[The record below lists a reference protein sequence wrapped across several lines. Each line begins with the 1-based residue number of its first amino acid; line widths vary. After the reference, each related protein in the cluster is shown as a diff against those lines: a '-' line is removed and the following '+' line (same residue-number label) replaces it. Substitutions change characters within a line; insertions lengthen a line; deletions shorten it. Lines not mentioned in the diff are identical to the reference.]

1 MGFDS
6 EIRPTIVTTARRRLS
21 FNLIANFVGQGWRGL
36 MSLLFVPFYVQI
48 LGVEAYGLIGL
59 YASLQLALAL
69 LDAGLRPTLARE
81 MARFTGG
88 AMNAAAIRI
97 ILRSIE
103 LPLLALSLAI
113 ALIMFAAAPW
123 LAESWVHPQ
132 SLDSATVTQAF
143 RMMGLVAAA
152 QFLEAAYDSSLS
164 GLQRQVLQNV
174 IVTLIATLRGFGAL
188 IVLWIAPR
196 LTAFFQWQAAVA
208 VLSCLLLA
216 LAVYRS
222 LPPADARVRFSA
234 KALHSVRSYA
244 SGMFGIAVLAL
255 LLTQSDKFVLARF
268 MPLSDLG
275 HYTLA
280 ASLVGVMAMLSG
292 PIGSAFYPRL
302 TELIH
307 QGDNAAVTATF
318 HRLSG
323 LMALVV
329 GSAAAMLIFFGQRL
343 MNAWLHN
350 PELSARAAP
359 LLALLALAVLFNA
372 LTSLPYFL
380 QLAHGVTRIALR
392 NNFAL
397 LFVFIPALIFAVSR
411 FGGVGAA
418 ACAAVL
424 NIVAMALSAVLTFP
438 RYLPGA
444 GRRWLLTDLAR
455 PLLTVFAAAFVLSR
469 IVPAASSLIA
479 EALLLATSGLAVLA
493 IGALTDPQIRAIMLS
508 RFAPAVAKSPF
519 AK

>member
-1 MGFDS
+1 MGFNPQTG
-6 EIRPTIVTTARRRLS
+6 PTTVNTAQRRLS
-21 FNLIANFVGQGWRGL
+21 LNLIANFVGQGWRGL
-36 MSLLFVPFYVQI
+36 MALLFVPFYVRI

-59 YASLQLALAL
+59 YTSLQLALAL

-88 AMNAAAIRI
+88 AMDAAAIRVM
-97 ILRSIE
+97 LRSIE
-103 LPLLALSLAI
+103 LPLLALSLTI

-123 LAESWVHPQ
+123 LATSWVHPQ
-132 SLDSATVTQAF
+132 SLDAATVTQAF

-222 LPPADARVRFSA
+222 LPPVDTRVRFSA
-234 KALHSVRSYA
+234 RALHSVRGYA

-255 LLTQSDKFVLARF
+255 LLTQSDKFVLARY

-307 QGDNAAVTATF
+307 QGDNAAVAATF

-329 GSAAAMLIFFGQRL
+329 GSAAAMLVLFGERL
-343 MNAWLHN
+343 MNVWLHN

-397 LFVFIPALIFAVSR
+397 LFVFIPALVMAVSR
-411 FGGVGAA
+411 FGAVGAA
-418 ACAAVL
+418 ACAAAL
-424 NIVAMALSAVLTFP
+424 NIVAMAWSAVLTFP

-444 GRRWLLTDLAR
+444 GRRWLLADLAR
-455 PLLTVFAAAFVLSR
+455 PLLTVFAVAFILSR
-469 IVPAASSLIA
+469 IVPIASSLVV
-479 EALLLATSGLAVLA
+479 EGVLLAGSGLIVLA
-493 IGALTDPQIRAIMLS
+493 IGALTDPQIRVIVLTKL
-508 RFAPAVAKSPF
+508 APALANSPSAK
-519 AK
+519 

>member
-1 MGFDS
+1 M
-6 EIRPTIVTTARRRLS
+6 ARLHVPSLRW
-21 FNLIANFVGQGWRGL
+21 NLTANFVGQGWRGL
-36 MSLLFVPFYVQI
+36 MSLLFVPFYLQI

-59 YASLQLALAL
+59 YISLQLALAL

-88 AMNAAAIRI
+88 AMDAAAIRI

-103 LPLLALSLAI
+103 LPLLALSLLI
-113 ALIMFAAAPW
+113 AMIMFAAAPW
-123 LAESWVHPQ
+123 LAQSWVHPQ
-132 SLDSATVTQAF
+132 SLDAATVTQAF
-143 RMMGLVAAA
+143 RVMGLVAAA

-164 GLQRQVLQNV
+164 GLQRQVLQNA

-188 IVLWIAPR
+188 VVLWFAPQ
-196 LTAFFQWQAAVA
+196 LSAFFLWQAAVA
-208 VLSCLLLA
+208 LLSCLLLA

-234 KALHSVRSYA
+234 RALHSIRSYA

-268 MPLSDLG
+268 MPLSDVG

-280 ASLVGVMAMLSG
+280 ASLVGVIAMLSG
-292 PIGSAFYPRL
+292 PIGNAFYPRL
-302 TELIH
+302 TELI
-307 QGDNAAVTATF
+307 QRDDKAAVAATF

-329 GSAAAMLIFFGQRL
+329 GSAAAMLVLFGERL
-343 MNAWLHN
+343 MNAWIRN
-350 PELSARAAP
+350 PELSLRAAP
-359 LLALLALAVLFNA
+359 LLALLAIAVLFNA

-392 NNFAL
+392 SNFAL
-397 LFVFIPALIFAVSR
+397 LFVFIPALVFAASH

-418 ACAAVL
+418 ACAAAL

-444 GRRWLLTDLAR
+444 GRRWLLADLAR
-455 PLLTVFAAAFVLSR
+455 PLLTVFAVAFVLSR
-469 IVPAASSLIA
+469 IVPTASSLFA
-479 EALLLATSGLAVLA
+479 EGLLLAGSGLAVLG
-493 IGALTDPQIRAIMLS
+493 IGALTDPQIRAILLTK
-508 RFAPAVAKSPF
+508 FVPALAKSPA